1 MTTPTRLTLLRIS
14 LTMVGEIGSPRQIGV
29 KTRIPRA
36 HPFLR
41 RSQLGQGLRTRK
53 GLRIHFCVIA
63 LRDNARGTVPRAVA
77 SGSPRDRNP
86 VATAR
91 GTVPCVTT
99 GGWLKLGGVVFFSSS
114 PAVYSLGRLGQASEP
129 DLSGF
134 VPRLSLSIPGSPMNR
149 ASNSICPIPSRKR
162 LG

>member
-1 MTTPTRLTLLRIS
+1 
-14 LTMVGEIGSPRQIGV
+14 
-29 KTRIPRA
+29 
-36 HPFLR
+36 
-41 RSQLGQGLRTRK
+41 
-53 GLRIHFCVIA
+53 VIA

-114 PAVYSLGRLGQASEP
+114 PAVYSWDGW
-129 DLSGF
+129 DKHLS
-134 VPRLSLSIPGSPMNR
+134 PIYR
-149 ASNSICPIPSRKR
+149 ASS
-162 LG
+162 LAWA